1 MEIHEPEDLNID
13 YLVNYWSYLSFDR
26 FENVA
31 IFTNSYLKIN
41 LGISNFRSHCFK
53 ITQNIALEFWHNFC
67 LIKFDLSGNTV

>member
-26 FENVA
+26 VENVA

-41 LGISNFRSHCFK
+41 LGISNSLSHCFK
-53 ITQNIALEFWHNFC
+53 ITQNIALEFLYFGIFH
-67 LIKFDLSGNTV
+67 KFLPVEK